1 MTLHHPEFLIF
12 CPVHCVKLLLLI
24 SIACYS
30 VGLFHAL
37 NVFVRKQNGL
47 FPVALWGFA
56 LGLATHT
63 TSILAQGWEVRRCPL
78 FTYQEVCSFLGWSM
92 AAYFLG
98 AHFWYRSR
106 TFASFAMP
114 MVFLFTLAAWVLP
127 AHNDPAAVRRFSGQM
142 ESLLTIHV
150 VFFIFSYAAF
160 AILFL
165 AATLYVIQERQLKKK
180 RFGGLLERLPSLDT
194 CDDLSSK
201 SLLVGFILLSLG
213 ILTGIVGSRRLN
225 GFYWHGDPLEF
236 LALATWIIYFCVVHY
251 RLTAGW
257 RGRRAALLGI
267 AGFVVVLI
275 SLASIGLLNGFHNL
289 GKTKSDRIS
298 QNALYSPPLPKS

>member
-1 MTLHHPEFLIF
+1 MILHHPEFPIF
-12 CPVHCVKLLLLI
+12 RPVHRVKLLLLI

-37 NVFVRKQNGL
+37 NVFARKQNGL

-56 LGLATHT
+56 LGFATHT

-106 TFASFAMP
+106 AFASFAMP
-114 MVFLFTLAAWVLP
+114 MVFLFTVAAWVLP
-127 AHNDPAAVRRFSGQM
+127 AHNDPAAVRRFTGQM

-150 VFFIFSYAAF
+150 VFFVFSYAAF

-165 AATLYVIQERQLKKK
+165 AATLYVVQERQLKKK

-201 SLLVGFILLSLG
+201 SLLVGFVLLSLG

-275 SLASIGLLNGFHNL
+275 SLVSIGFLNGFHVS
-289 GKTKSDRIS
+289 GKTKPDRIS
-298 QNALYSPPLPKS
+298 QNALYSPPLIRS